1 MEVLRTALK
10 PRWLGLFAVL
20 VAILVSFTW
29 LGLWQLDVAKSKGRA
44 EAVAHSAGRPVAD
57 LTSVVRP
64 HQAFPA
70 DGSGRRVRATG
81 SYAAD
86 GQVLVAPRRLDGR
99 TGYWVVAPLVLDSG
113 GTLPVVRGFTTD
125 PAAVPPPPAGRF
137 TVVGS
142 LAPGESPADTPSVP
156 SGGATPADP
165 LLGSIDLSVLV
176 NRWHGD
182 LFNAFAFAL
191 EERAAGDTKL
201 DPAPLERVPP
211 PAPGE
216 TGLSWRNAAYALQW
230 WIFAAFAAYM
240 WVRMVRDDADNDRR
254 EAAGETGPKTDPGR
268 SLEEDPE
275 NDPEKDPEKDPQKEK
290 SST

>member
-1 MEVLRTALK
+1 MLRTALK

-44 EAVAHSAGRPVAD
+44 EAVQSASVQPVVD
-57 LTSVVRP
+57 LTTVVRP
-64 HQAFPA
+64 HEQFPE

-99 TGYWVVAPLVLDSG
+99 TGSWVVAPFVLDTG
-113 GTLPVVRGFTTD
+113 GTLAVVRGFTTD
-125 PAAVPPPPAGRF
+125 PGAVLPPPGGSL

-142 LAPGESPADTPSVP
+142 LAPGESPAQPPAPS
-156 SGGATPADP
+156 SGDP
-165 LLGSIDLSVLV
+165 VLGSIDLAVLV
-176 NRWHGD
+176 NRWHGE
-182 LFNAFAFAL
+182 LYNAFAFAL
-191 EERAAGDTKL
+191 EERGAGGAQV

-211 PAPGE
+211 PAVGE
-216 TGLSWRNAAYALQW
+216 AGLSWRNAAYALQW

-240 WVRMVRDDADNDRR
+240 WFRMVRDDAEGDRL
-254 EAAGETGPKTDPGR
+254 EAEPVRVPA
-268 SLEEDPE
+268 
-275 NDPEKDPEKDPQKEK
+275 KEK

>member
-86 GQVLVAPRRLDGR
+86 GQVLVA
-99 TGYWVVAPLVLDSG
+99 LV
-113 GTLPVVRGFTTD
+113 
-125 PAAVPPPPAGRF
+125 
-137 TVVGS
+137 
-142 LAPGESPADTPSVP
+142 E
-156 SGGATPADP
+156 
-165 LLGSIDLSVLV
+165 
-176 NRWHGD
+176 
-182 LFNAFAFAL
+182 
-191 EERAAGDTKL
+191 
-201 DPAPLERVPP
+201 
-211 PAPGE
+211 
-216 TGLSWRNAAYALQW
+216 
-230 WIFAAFAAYM
+230 
-240 WVRMVRDDADNDRR
+240 
-254 EAAGETGPKTDPGR
+254 
-268 SLEEDPE
+268 
-275 NDPEKDPEKDPQKEK
+275 
-290 SST
+290 